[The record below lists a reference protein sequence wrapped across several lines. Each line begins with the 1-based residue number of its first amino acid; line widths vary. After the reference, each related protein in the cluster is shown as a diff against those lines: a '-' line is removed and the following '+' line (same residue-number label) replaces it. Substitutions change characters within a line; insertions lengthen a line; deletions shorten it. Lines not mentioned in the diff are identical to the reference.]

1 MAFTVNLYVE
11 AGATFSRQIT
21 YTNPDGSVFD
31 LTDYT
36 AALQV
41 RLTATSA
48 AAVITKTPSINTTTG
63 VVSFTFTAAETST
76 LTAQKYVYAIEL
88 SKSDGTVLRFVEGD
102 ITVSPEVVR

>member
-31 LTDYT
+31 LTGYT

-41 RLTATSA
+41 RLTPSSAT
-48 AAVITKTPSINTTTG
+48 AVLTKAPSINTTTG
-63 VVSFTFTAAETST
+63 VISWTFTASETST
-76 LTAQKYVYAIEL
+76 LLAPKYVYAIEL
-88 SKSDGTVLRFVEGD
+88 TNTNGTVIRFVEGD
-102 ITVSPEVVR
+102 ITVSAEVVR